1 MKLINKR
8 NLIILIIAAAIVG
21 GVIWKQK
28 SQPTGQIVTAKVQ
41 RGQLIQ
47 SVEPS
52 GSIKSKSEINLNFD
66 MVGRIASMAVKVGDE
81 VKAGQLLARLDT
93 KNLDSAVN
101 QAAADLAKTRGNLGA
116 YEAGATPETIA
127 QYEADV
133 QKAEANL
140 AKAQADLAN
149 LKISLKQTFDN
160 AYINQINTLQG
171 SITTLETA
179 MTDMDTVLGVEN
191 SAANDTFDKAITTLD
206 NSSFYYSQAK
216 ADFTNARLKLNEAKT
231 ASQTLTTSST
241 NTEIDAATTKIKTA
255 LDALAI
261 ALGSTWTVLDKLDVN
276 APNHN
281 LTISQVT
288 TKKTTIDTDRAAI
301 TVKKTSVLSGEQ
313 TVAAARLNYEGATG
327 SAGSSQVAQYEANV
341 KIYEAALSSAQA
353 SLAAK
358 KAPPRQVDLES
369 YRAAI
374 RAAEAAL
381 ATTEANRHK
390 ALIYAPVAGV
400 ITKKNNEAGE
410 SNSSATP
417 VLVLMPVSDYEIEAN
432 VSEADI
438 TKIKIGQNVDVTLD
452 AYDNNHIFKGRITS
466 IDPAE
471 TLISDVVYYKVKAVV
486 DPAETLKSGSQVTEA
501 DLQGVKAGMTANVTI
516 FTNQRD
522 HVLMIPE
529 RAIEEKN
536 SRKYVR
542 VLIDPK
548 NQKME
553 EKEITTGL
561 RGNEG
566 LIEVVS
572 GLSEGEEVVTFTKN
586 GK

>member
-8 NLIILIIAAAIVG
+8 NVIILVIAAVVIG
-21 GVIWKQK
+21 GIIWKQK
-28 SQPTGQIVTAKVQ
+28 SRPAGQIVTAKVQ

-47 SVEPS
+47 TVEPS
-52 GSIKSKSEINLNFD
+52 GSVKSKSEINLNFD
-66 MVGRIASMAVKVGDE
+66 MVGRIAVINVKVGDE
-81 VKAGQLLARLDT
+81 VKTGQLLARLDT

-101 QAAADLAKTRGNLGA
+101 QAAADLAKARGNLAA
-116 YEAGATPETIA
+116 YEAGATVETIA

-179 MTDMDTVLGVEN
+179 MTDMDTVLGIEN
-191 SAANDTFDKAITTLD
+191 AAANDTFDKAITTLD
-206 NSSFYYSQAK
+206 DSSFYYSQAK
-216 ADFTNARLKLNEAKT
+216 TDFTNARLKLNEAKT
-231 ASQTLTTSST
+231 ASQILTTSSA
-241 NTEIDAATTKIKTA
+241 NPDVDAATAKIKTA
-255 LDALAI
+255 LDVVAT
-261 ALGSTWTVLDKLDVN
+261 ALGSTWKVLDKLDVN
-276 APNHN
+276 APSHN

-288 TKKTTIDTDRAAI
+288 TKKTTLDTDRAAI
-301 TVKKTSVLSGEQ
+301 TAKKTSVLTGEQ
-313 TVAAARLNYEGATG
+313 AIAAARLNYEGGTN

-341 KIYEAALSSAQA
+341 KIYEAALASAQA

-369 YRAAI
+369 YRAAVQS
-374 RAAEAAL
+374 AGAAL

-390 ALIYAPVAGV
+390 ALIYAPVAGI
-400 ITKKNNEAGE
+400 ITKKNHEVGE
-410 SNSSATP
+410 SNSAATP
-417 VLVLMPVSDYEIEAN
+417 VLVLMPISDYEIEAN

-438 TKIKIGQNVDVTLD
+438 IKIKIGQNVDVTLD

-471 TLISDVVYYKVKAVV
+471 TLISDVVYYQVKVVL
-486 DPAETLKSGSQVTEA
+486 DPTEA
-501 DLQGVKAGMTANVTI
+501 DLKGIKAGMTANVTI

-522 HVLMIPE
+522 QVLMIPE

-536 SRKYVR
+536 GKKYVR
-542 VLIDPK
+542 VLIDSK
-548 NQKME
+548 SQKMA

-566 LIEVVS
+566 MIEVVS
-572 GLSEGEEVVTFTKN
+572 GLNEGEEVVTFAKN
-586 GK
+586 G